1 MCCESLLCLCVV
13 IELFSLVCVMIW
25 LLCPKAFSTTPLFL
39 FSCLLSKLQMVFKH
53 GFSSFLL
60 AMGFEFTLVFLASF
74 LSVANGFGFTL
85 FFLSFFLYFF
95 QLQMGFQILFFLS
108 FFLLVANGFSNIV
121 FSFFLSFFQLQMG
134 FQILFFSFL
143 LSVANGF
150 SNIVFFFLS
159 FLQLQMGFQILF
171 FFLSFSCKWV
181 FRHCFS
187 FFLSVANGFSNVL
200 FFSFFC
206 KWV

>member
-1 MCCESLLCLCVV
+1 
-13 IELFSLVCVMIW
+13 
-25 LLCPKAFSTTPLFL
+25 
-39 FSCLLSKLQMVFKH
+39 
-53 GFSSFLL
+53 
-60 AMGFEFTLVFLASF
+60 
-74 LSVANGFGFTL
+74 
-85 FFLSFFLYFF
+85 
-95 QLQMGFQILFFLS
+95 
-108 FFLLVANGFSNIV
+108 
-121 FSFFLSFFQLQMG
+121 LQMG